1 MQVFTV
7 CLTRLNKW
15 NVELLFIKK
24 HTSVWKYKSK
34 KYYCWHSFTV
44 VTHLPRLAICS
55 ENLPW
60 LFAADICRSYLPWL
74 FAVVMCSENL
84 PWVFVAAICRGNSPP
99 LFAMGICRDFLPWDF
114 CICKQ
119 IFFCICEQILFIW
132 KQTFFRCERNFFIC
146 EIFFI
151 NDVPFCY
158 CRGTYGPL

>member
-74 FAVVMCSENL
+74 FAVVMCREYLSQPFAVGIRRRYL
-84 PWVFVAAICRGNSPP
+84 PWEFAVTFCRGIFVYVSKSFFVYVGKSCLYGSKCFLDVSETF
-99 LFAMGICRDFLPWDF
+99 LFVRFSLLMMFLFVIVVALMGHCR
-114 CICKQ
+114 
-119 IFFCICEQILFIW
+119 
-132 KQTFFRCERNFFIC
+132 
-146 EIFFI
+146 
-151 NDVPFCY
+151 
-158 CRGTYGPL
+158 